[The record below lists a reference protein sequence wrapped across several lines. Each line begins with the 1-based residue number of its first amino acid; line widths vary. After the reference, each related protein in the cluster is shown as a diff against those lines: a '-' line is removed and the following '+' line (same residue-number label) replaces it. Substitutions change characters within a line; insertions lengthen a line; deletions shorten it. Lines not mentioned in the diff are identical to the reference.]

1 MLLDG
6 RGITLVPVLS
16 KFSSL
21 KLSKKGLLAMIDYS
35 YLELAT
41 NKFSVSNVLGEGGF
55 GCVYKASLDGGALA
69 AVKKLEGGG
78 QDCEREFEVIY
89 RSWDLAKFWCFR

>member
-1 MLLDG
+1 
-6 RGITLVPVLS
+6 
-16 KFSSL
+16 
-21 KLSKKGLLAMIDYS
+21 MIDYA

-89 RSWDLAKFWCFR
+89 RSWDLAKFWCFP